1 MNDFLTKDKRHLR
14 LFQDNIVIDKR
25 LLKWR
30 RAEQGVEK
38 TKAPNGST
46 VSIIRLN
53 GNDSTT
59 SNNLNSYLINTTPDM
74 TNMDPSVSTPSDNFD
89 TDGDLDEFKSVERDF
104 DPDGDLNAA
113 TSWLPLYETPEGV
126 KFDEL
131 ATAGIRDLTR
141 LIVEKKIKYVMAG
154 YGSFGNTVGSLVYG
168 GTTEDSDSAR
178 LRLTLEEINKKMNE
192 GPWHKRLWNAL
203 TEKKKVAV
211 DEVEEQPMDALKF
224 FTLVKASSKES
235 VAVYKDRVSKYLTA
249 LHNATNIG
257 QTALQEELIRGLIT
271 NRYES
276 VLYAEGCYYA
286 VTEEQVAK
294 FASQC
299 EKGLKLSYLKNFS
312 RPIPQEVIDKVAK
325 MNELEV
331 FDNYVVLYYDPEGTV
346 YKETAYEEAKRR
358 DPIIFGVIAGSKKLY
373 YVADWIDEYCD
384 LTLDAFVD
392 ALGIEKDDL
401 HFDAE
406 EIKKAKEQE
415 KQESKTKKNPKKRHY
430 NRKKKNNKN

>member
-1 MNDFLTKDKRHLR
+1 MNDFLTKDKSHLR

-25 LLKWR
+25 LPKWR
-30 RAEQGVEK
+30 RAEAGIKK
-38 TKAPNGST
+38 TESPNFNSAYEGNNENPTPIFLINTASSVNVGTPDST
-46 VSIIRLN
+46 VSN
-53 GNDSTT
+53 G
-59 SNNLNSYLINTTPDM
+59 
-74 TNMDPSVSTPSDNFD
+74 DNFD
-89 TDGDLDEFKSVERDF
+89 
-104 DPDGDLNAA
+104 PDADINAGMR
-113 TSWLPLYETPEGV
+113 WLPLYETPEGV
-126 KFDEL
+126 SFDEL
-131 ATAGIRDLTR
+131 ATAGIQDLTR

-154 YGSFGNTVGSLVYG
+154 YGSFGNTVGSLTYV
-168 GTTEDSDSAR
+168 TADSDSAQIK
-178 LRLTLEEINKKMNE
+178 LALEEIKDKMNQE
-192 GPWHKRLWNAL
+192 AWYKRLWN
-203 TEKKKVAV
+203 TITKKNKIEEV
-211 DEVEEQPMDALKF
+211 DENEQPMDALKF
-224 FTLVKASSKES
+224 FTMVKTSSKES
-235 VAVYKDRVSKYLTA
+235 AAVYKDRVSKYLTA

-257 QTALQEELIRGLIT
+257 QTALQEELVRGLIT

-286 VTEEQVAK
+286 VTEDLVAK

-299 EKGLKLSYLKNFS
+299 ENGLKLSYLKNFA
-312 RPIPQEVIDKVAK
+312 RPIPQEVIDKIAK

-331 FDNYVVLYYDPEGTV
+331 FDNYVVLYYDPDGKV

-406 EIKKAKEQE
+406 EIKKAKLE
-415 KQESKTKKNPKKRHY
+415 KEEKPKNKKRK
-430 NRKKKNNKN
+430 RK

>member
-1 MNDFLTKDKRHLR
+1 MNDFLTKDKSHLR

-30 RAEQGVEK
+30 RAEAGIKK
-38 TKAPNGST
+38 TESPGQY
-46 VSIIRLN
+46 VYEV
-53 GNDSTT
+53 
-59 SNNLNSYLINTTPDM
+59 NNENPTPTFLINTTPV
-74 TNMDPSVSTPSDNFD
+74 MDNRVSTPDSMVGSGDNFD
-89 TDGDLDEFKSVERDF
+89 
-104 DPDGDLNAA
+104 PDADINAQ
-113 TSWLPLYETPEGV
+113 TRWLPLYETPEGV
-126 KFDEL
+126 SFDEL
-131 ATAGIRDLTR
+131 ATAGIQDLTR

-154 YGSFGNTVGSLVYG
+154 YGSFGNTIGSLNYV
-168 GTTEDSDSAR
+168 TDDSDSAQIK
-178 LRLTLEEINKKMNE
+178 LTLKEIKDKMNQD
-192 GPWHKRLWNAL
+192 PWYKRLWNTIA
-203 TEKKKVAV
+203 KKNKNEDV
-211 DEVEEQPMDALKF
+211 DENEQPMDALKF
-224 FTLVKASSKES
+224 FTMVKASSKES
-235 VAVYKDRVSKYLTA
+235 AAVYKDRVSKYLTA

-257 QTALQEELIRGLIT
+257 QTALQEELVRGLIT

-286 VTEEQVAK
+286 VTEDLVAK

-299 EKGLKLSYLKNFS
+299 EKGLKLSYLKNFA

-331 FDNYVVLYYDPEGTV
+331 FDNYVVLYYDPEGKV

-406 EIKKAKEQE
+406 EIKKAKLE
-415 KQESKTKKNPKKRHY
+415 KEEKPKNKKRK
-430 NRKKKNNKN
+430 RK

>member
-25 LLKWR
+25 LPKWR
-30 RAEQGVEK
+30 RAEAGIKKTGSSEFNSVYVENP
-38 TKAPNGST
+38 TPT
-46 VSIIRLN
+46 F
-53 GNDSTT
+53 
-59 SNNLNSYLINTTPDM
+59 LINTTPG
-74 TNMDPSVSTPSDNFD
+74 MDHTVNTPDSMVGNGDNFD
-89 TDGDLDEFKSVERDF
+89 
-104 DPDGDLNAA
+104 PDADINAQ
-113 TSWLPLYETPEGV
+113 TRWLPLYETPEGV
-126 KFDEL
+126 SFDEL
-131 ATAGIRDLTR
+131 ATAGIQDLTR

-154 YGSFGNTVGSLVYG
+154 YGAFGSTIGSLTYVTG
-168 GTTEDSDSAR
+168 DSDSAQIK
-178 LRLTLEEINKKMNE
+178 LTLDEIKNKMNQE
-192 GPWHKRLWNAL
+192 PWYKKIWN
-203 TEKKKVAV
+203 TITKKNTV
-211 DEVEEQPMDALKF
+211 DEVDEGVQPMDALKF
-224 FTLVKASSKES
+224 FTMVKASSKES
-235 VAVYKDRVSKYLTA
+235 AAVYKDRVSKYLTA

-286 VTEEQVAK
+286 VTEDLVAK

-312 RPIPQEVIDKVAK
+312 RPIPQDVIDKVAK

-406 EIKKAKEQE
+406 EIKKAKLE
-415 KQESKTKKNPKKRHY
+415 KEEKSKNKKRK
-430 NRKKKNNKN
+430 RKRK

>member
-1 MNDFLTKDKRHLR
+1 MNNFLTKDKRHLT

-30 RAEQGVEK
+30 RAEQDVEV
-38 TKAPNGST
+38 TKAPDGKGVSV
-46 VSIIRLN
+46 VSINNNTNNNSIRP
-53 GNDSTT
+53 
-59 SNNLNSYLINTTPDM
+59 YLINTTPDAEEY
-74 TNMDPSVSTPSDNFD
+74 STPMGTEPPEPTDNFD
-89 TDGDLDEFKSVERDF
+89 
-104 DPDGDLNAA
+104 PDRNLNVLP
-113 TSWLPLYETPEGV
+113 SWLPLYETPEGV

-131 ATAGIRDLTR
+131 ATAGIRDLTK

-154 YGSFGNTVGSLVYG
+154 YGSFGSTVGSLIYEEPN
-168 GTTEDSDSAR
+168 EDSNSSR
-178 LRLTLEEINKKMNE
+178 IRLTLEEINKKMNE
-192 GPWHKRLWNAL
+192 GPWYKRLWNAL
-203 TEKKKVAV
+203 TGKKEVVV

-224 FTLVKASSKES
+224 FSLVKASSKES
-235 VAVYKDRVSKYLTA
+235 AAVYKDRVSKYLTA

-286 VTEEQVAK
+286 VTEQQVAR
-294 FASQC
+294 FASEC

-312 RPIPQEVIDKVAK
+312 RPIPQEVIDKIAK

-331 FDNYVVLYYDPEGTV
+331 FDNYVILYYDPEGTV

-392 ALGIEKDDL
+392 SLGIEKEDL
-401 HFDAE
+401 RLDAE

-415 KQESKTKKNPKKRHY
+415 KQENKTKEKS
-430 NRKKKNNKN
+430 KKNNKN

>member
-1 MNDFLTKDKRHLR
+1 
-14 LFQDNIVIDKR
+14 
-25 LLKWR
+25 
-30 RAEQGVEK
+30 
-38 TKAPNGST
+38 
-46 VSIIRLN
+46 
-53 GNDSTT
+53 
-59 SNNLNSYLINTTPDM
+59 
-74 TNMDPSVSTPSDNFD
+74 
-89 TDGDLDEFKSVERDF
+89 
-104 DPDGDLNAA
+104 
-113 TSWLPLYETPEGV
+113 
-126 KFDEL
+126 
-131 ATAGIRDLTR
+131 
-141 LIVEKKIKYVMAG
+141 
-154 YGSFGNTVGSLVYG
+154 
-168 GTTEDSDSAR
+168 
-178 LRLTLEEINKKMNE
+178 MNE
-192 GPWHKRLWNAL
+192 GPWYKRLWNSL
-203 TEKKKVAV
+203 IKKKEVAV

-224 FTLVKASSKES
+224 FSLVKASSKES

-312 RPIPQEVIDKVAK
+312 RPIPQEVIDKIAR

-331 FDNYVVLYYDPEGTV
+331 FDNYVILYYDPEGKI
-346 YKETAYEEAKRR
+346 YKETAREEAKRR

-392 ALGIEKDDL
+392 SLGIKKEDL

-406 EIKKAKEQE
+406 ETKKEKGQE
-415 KQESKTKKNPKKRHY
+415 RNYKKKKKTTKTK
-430 NRKKKNNKN
+430 

>member
-1 MNDFLTKDKRHLR
+1 MNNFLTKDKRHLT

-25 LLKWR
+25 LPKWR
-30 RAEQGVEK
+30 RAEQDVEV
-38 TKAPNGST
+38 TKAPDGKGVSV
-46 VSIIRLN
+46 VSINNNTNNNSIRP
-53 GNDSTT
+53 
-59 SNNLNSYLINTTPDM
+59 YLINTTPDAEEY
-74 TNMDPSVSTPSDNFD
+74 STPMGTEPPEPTDNFD
-89 TDGDLDEFKSVERDF
+89 
-104 DPDGDLNAA
+104 PDRHLNSLP
-113 TSWLPLYETPEGV
+113 SWLPLYETPEGV

-131 ATAGIRDLTR
+131 ATAGIRDLTK

-154 YGSFGNTVGSLVYG
+154 YGSFGSTVGSIIYEEPN
-168 GTTEDSDSAR
+168 EDSNSSR
-178 LRLTLEEINKKMNE
+178 IRLTLEEINKKMNE
-192 GPWHKRLWNAL
+192 GPWYKRLWNAL
-203 TEKKKVAV
+203 TGKKEVVV

-224 FTLVKASSKES
+224 FSLVKASSKES
-235 VAVYKDRVSKYLTA
+235 AAVYKDRVSKYLTA

-286 VTEEQVAK
+286 VTEQQVAR
-294 FASQC
+294 FASEC

-312 RPIPQEVIDKVAK
+312 RPIPQEVIDKIAK

-331 FDNYVVLYYDPEGTV
+331 FDNYVILYYDPEGTV

-392 ALGIEKDDL
+392 SLGIEKEDL
-401 HFDAE
+401 RLDAE

-415 KQESKTKKNPKKRHY
+415 KQENKTNEKSKK
-430 NRKKKNNKN
+430 KKKNNKN

>member
-1 MNDFLTKDKRHLR
+1 MSNFLTKDKRHLT

-30 RAEQGVEK
+30 RAEQDVEV
-38 TKAPNGST
+38 TKAPDGKGVSV
-46 VSIIRLN
+46 VSINNNTNNNSIRP
-53 GNDSTT
+53 
-59 SNNLNSYLINTTPDM
+59 YLINTTPDAEEY
-74 TNMDPSVSTPSDNFD
+74 STPMGTEPPEPTDNFD
-89 TDGDLDEFKSVERDF
+89 
-104 DPDGDLNAA
+104 PDRHLNSLP
-113 TSWLPLYETPEGV
+113 SWLPLYETPEGV

-131 ATAGIRDLTR
+131 ATAGIRDLTK

-154 YGSFGNTVGSLVYG
+154 YGSFGSTVGSLIYEEPN
-168 GTTEDSDSAR
+168 EDSNSSR
-178 LRLTLEEINKKMNE
+178 IRLTLEEINKKMNE
-192 GPWHKRLWNAL
+192 GPWYKRLWNAL
-203 TEKKKVAV
+203 TGKKEVVV

-224 FTLVKASSKES
+224 FSLVKASSKES
-235 VAVYKDRVSKYLTA
+235 AAVYKDRVSKYLTA

-286 VTEEQVAK
+286 VTEQQVAR
-294 FASQC
+294 FASEC

-312 RPIPQEVIDKVAK
+312 RPIPQEVIDKIAK

-331 FDNYVVLYYDPEGTV
+331 FDNYVILYYDPEGTV

-392 ALGIEKDDL
+392 SLGIEKEDL
-401 HFDAE
+401 RLDAE

-415 KQESKTKKNPKKRHY
+415 KQENKTKEKS
-430 NRKKKNNKN
+430 KKNNKN

>member
-1 MNDFLTKDKRHLR
+1 MNDFLTKDRKHLR

-30 RAEQGVEK
+30 RAEDGIEK
-38 TKAPNGST
+38 TNVTGYNENST
-46 VSIIRLN
+46 NII
-53 GNDSTT
+53 
-59 SNNLNSYLINTTPDM
+59 SNNTNTFLISNAVNTTPDFI
-74 TNMDPSVSTPSDNFD
+74 SDFRRS
-89 TDGDLDEFKSVERDF
+89 ESF
-104 DPDGDLNAA
+104 DPDSNLDV
-113 TSWLPLYETPEGV
+113 TTKWLPLYETPEGV
-126 KFDEL
+126 SFDEL

-154 YGSFGNTVGSLVYG
+154 YGSFGNTIGQLSYINSD
-168 GTTEDSDSAR
+168 DSESAYIR
-178 LRLTLEEINKKMNE
+178 HTLKEMSEKLNQQ
-192 GPWHKRLWNAL
+192 PWYKRIWNNIS
-203 TEKKKVAV
+203 KKKVKDV
-211 DEVEEQPMDALKF
+211 NENEQPMDALKF
-224 FTLVKASSKES
+224 FSLIKASSKES
-235 VAVYKDRVSKYLTA
+235 VAIYKDRVSKYLTA

-286 VTEEQVAK
+286 VTEEMVAK

-299 EKGLKLSYLKNFS
+299 EKGLKLTYLKNFA
-312 RPIPQEVIDKVAK
+312 RPIPNDVIAKIAK

-331 FDNYVVLYYDPEGTV
+331 FDNYVVLYYDPDGKV

-406 EIKKAKEQE
+406 EIKK
-415 KQESKTKKNPKKRHY
+415 
-430 NRKKKNNKN
+430 NKMK

>member
-1 MNDFLTKDKRHLR
+1 MNDFLTKDKSHLR

-30 RAEQGVEK
+30 KAEAGIKKTGSPTVNSAYVTNNVEHP
-38 TKAPNGST
+38 TPT
-46 VSIIRLN
+46 FV
-53 GNDSTT
+53 
-59 SNNLNSYLINTTPDM
+59 INTTPG
-74 TNMDPSVSTPSDNFD
+74 MDHTVGTP
-89 TDGDLDEFKSVERDF
+89 DGDIMIGNGDAF
-104 DPDGDLNAA
+104 DPDADINAQMR
-113 TSWLPLYETPEGV
+113 WLPLYETPEGV
-126 KFDEL
+126 SFDEL
-131 ATAGIRDLTR
+131 ATAGIQDLTR

-154 YGSFGNTVGSLVYG
+154 YGAFGSTVGTLTYASG
-168 GTTEDSDSAR
+168 DSESAQIK
-178 LRLTLEEINKKMNE
+178 LTLEEIKNKMNQE
-192 GPWHKRLWNAL
+192 PWYKRLWNAI
-203 TEKKKVAV
+203 TKKNKV
-211 DEVEEQPMDALKF
+211 DEVDENVQPMDALKF
-224 FTLVKASSKES
+224 FTMVKASSKES
-235 VAVYKDRVSKYLTA
+235 AAVYKDRVSKYLAA

-257 QTALQEELIRGLIT
+257 QTALQEELVRGLIT

-286 VTEEQVAK
+286 VTEELVAK

-299 EKGLKLSYLKNFS
+299 EKGLKLSYLKNFA

-331 FDNYVVLYYDPEGTV
+331 FDNYVVLYYDPEGKI

-406 EIKKAKEQE
+406 EIRKAKLE
-415 KQESKTKKNPKKRHY
+415 KEEKPKNKK
-430 NRKKKNNKN
+430 RKKK

>member
-1 MNDFLTKDKRHLR
+1 MNDFLTKDRKHLR

-30 RAEQGVEK
+30 RAEDGIEK
-38 TKAPNGST
+38 TNVTGYNENST
-46 VSIIRLN
+46 NII
-53 GNDSTT
+53 
-59 SNNLNSYLINTTPDM
+59 SNNTNTYLISNAINTTPDFI
-74 TNMDPSVSTPSDNFD
+74 SDFRRS
-89 TDGDLDEFKSVERDF
+89 ESF
-104 DPDGDLNAA
+104 DPDSNLDA
-113 TSWLPLYETPEGV
+113 TTKWLPLYETPEGV
-126 KFDEL
+126 SFDEL

-154 YGSFGNTVGSLVYG
+154 YGSFGNTIGQLSYV
-168 GTTEDSDSAR
+168 DSDDSESANI
-178 LRLTLEEINKKMNE
+178 RLTLKEMSEKLNQH
-192 GPWHKRLWNAL
+192 PWYKRIWNNIS
-203 TEKKKVAV
+203 KKKVKDV
-211 DEVEEQPMDALKF
+211 NENEQTMDALKF
-224 FTLVKASSKES
+224 FSLIKASSKES

-249 LHNATNIG
+249 IHNATNIG

-286 VTEEQVAK
+286 VTEELVAK

-299 EKGLKLSYLKNFS
+299 EKGLKLSYIKNFS
-312 RPIPQEVIDKVAK
+312 RPIPQDVIDKITK

-331 FDNYVVLYYDPEGTV
+331 FDNYVVLYYDPDGKV

-406 EIKKAKEQE
+406 EIKKNKLINE
-415 KQESKTKKNPKKRHY
+415 KK
-430 NRKKKNNKN
+430 

>member
-1 MNDFLTKDKRHLR
+1 MNDFLTKDKSHLR

-25 LLKWR
+25 LPKWR
-30 RAEQGVEK
+30 RAEAGMKK
-38 TKAPNGST
+38 TGS
-46 VSIIRLN
+46 
-53 GNDSTT
+53 ST
-59 SNNLNSYLINTTPDM
+59 LNSAYVTNVELPTTTFLINTTPG
-74 TNMDPSVSTPSDNFD
+74 MDHTVGTPDSMI
-89 TDGDLDEFKSVERDF
+89 DF
-104 DPDGDLNAA
+104 DPDADINAQ
-113 TSWLPLYETPEGV
+113 TRWLPLYETPEGV
-126 KFDEL
+126 SFDEL
-131 ATAGIRDLTR
+131 ATAGIQDLTR

-154 YGSFGNTVGSLVYG
+154 YGSFGNTVGTLTYVTG
-168 GTTEDSDSAR
+168 DSESAQIK
-178 LRLTLEEINKKMNE
+178 LTLEEIKNKMNQD
-192 GPWHKRLWNAL
+192 PWYKRLWN
-203 TEKKKVAV
+203 TITKKNKIEKV
-211 DEVEEQPMDALKF
+211 DENEQPMDALKF
-224 FTLVKASSKES
+224 FTMVKASSKES
-235 VAVYKDRVSKYLTA
+235 AAVYKDRVSKYLTA

-286 VTEEQVAK
+286 VTEDLVAK

-299 EKGLKLSYLKNFS
+299 EKGLKLSYLKNFA

-331 FDNYVVLYYDPEGTV
+331 FDNYVVLYYDPEGKV

-406 EIKKAKEQE
+406 EIMKAKLE
-415 KQESKTKKNPKKRHY
+415 KEEKPKNKKRKR
-430 NRKKKNNKN
+430 NRK

>member
-1 MNDFLTKDKRHLR
+1 MNDFLTKDNRHLK

-25 LLKWR
+25 LPKWR
-30 RAEQGVEK
+30 RAEAGVKK
-38 TKAPNGST
+38 TNVSGYNENST
-46 VSIIRLN
+46 NIITNNVDTFLI
-53 GNDSTT
+53 
-59 SNNLNSYLINTTPDM
+59 SNAINTTPDYI
-74 TNMDPSVSTPSDNFD
+74 SDYKRSD
-89 TDGDLDEFKSVERDF
+89 SF
-104 DPDGDLNAA
+104 DPDSNLDA
-113 TSWLPLYETPEGV
+113 TTKWLPLYETPEGV
-126 KFDEL
+126 SFDEL
-131 ATAGIRDLTR
+131 ATAGISDLTR

-154 YGSFGNTVGSLVYG
+154 YGSFGNTIGSLTYTSNVEE
-168 GTTEDSDSAR
+168 TETYSVRLIKELSDK
-178 LRLTLEEINKKMNE
+178 INQEPWYKK
-192 GPWHKRLWNAL
+192 LWNRI
-203 TEKKKVAV
+203 TKGNKSDKSNKNE
-211 DEVEEQPMDALKF
+211 ENEQPMDALKF
-224 FTLVKASSKES
+224 FSLVKSSSKES
-235 VAVYKDRVSKYLTA
+235 VAIYKDRVSKYLTA

-286 VTEEQVAK
+286 VTEELVAK

-312 RPIPQEVIDKVAK
+312 RPIPQDVIDKIAK

-331 FDNYVVLYYDPEGTV
+331 FDNYVILYYDPDGKI

-373 YVADWIDEYCD
+373 YIADWIDEYCD

-406 EIKKAKEQE
+406 EIKKNKLINE
-415 KQESKTKKNPKKRHY
+415 KK
-430 NRKKKNNKN
+430 

>member
-1 MNDFLTKDKRHLR
+1 MNNFLTKDKRHLT

-30 RAEQGVEK
+30 RAEQDVEV
-38 TKAPNGST
+38 TKAPDGKGVSV
-46 VSIIRLN
+46 VSINNNTNNNSIRP
-53 GNDSTT
+53 
-59 SNNLNSYLINTTPDM
+59 YLINTTPDAEEY
-74 TNMDPSVSTPSDNFD
+74 STPMGTEPPEPTDNFD
-89 TDGDLDEFKSVERDF
+89 
-104 DPDGDLNAA
+104 PDRHLNSLP
-113 TSWLPLYETPEGV
+113 SWLPLYETPEGV

-131 ATAGIRDLTR
+131 ATAGIRDLTK

-154 YGSFGNTVGSLVYG
+154 YGSFGSTVGSLIYEEPN
-168 GTTEDSDSAR
+168 EDSNSSR
-178 LRLTLEEINKKMNE
+178 IRLTLEEINKKMNE
-192 GPWHKRLWNAL
+192 GPWYKRLWNAL
-203 TEKKKVAV
+203 TGKKEVVV

-224 FTLVKASSKES
+224 FSLVKASSKES
-235 VAVYKDRVSKYLTA
+235 AAVYKDRVSKYLTA

-312 RPIPQEVIDKVAK
+312 RPIPQEVIDKIAR

-331 FDNYVVLYYDPEGTV
+331 FDNYVILYYDPEGKI
-346 YKETAYEEAKRR
+346 YKETAREEAKRR

-392 ALGIEKDDL
+392 SLGIKKEDL

-406 EIKKAKEQE
+406 ETKKEKGQE
-415 KQESKTKKNPKKRHY
+415 RNYKKKKKTTKTK
-430 NRKKKNNKN
+430 

>member
-1 MNDFLTKDKRHLR
+1 MNDFLTKDKRHLKI
-14 LFQDNIVIDKR
+14 FQDNIVIDKR

-38 TKAPNGST
+38 TKAPDGGT
-46 VSIIRLN
+46 VSVININ
-53 GNDSTT
+53 NNTNDSYST
-59 SNNLNSYLINTTPDM
+59 NPYLITTTPDRLNASM
-74 TNMDPSVSTPSDNFD
+74 RMESPESIDNFD
-89 TDGDLDEFKSVERDF
+89 
-104 DPDGDLNAA
+104 PDRDLNAS

-131 ATAGIRDLTR
+131 ATAGIKDLTR

-154 YGSFGNTVGSLVYG
+154 YGSFGNTIGSLIYG
-168 GTTEDSDSAR
+168 GTNEDRDSASIR
-178 LRLTLEEINKKMNE
+178 FTLEEINKKMNE
-192 GPWHKRLWNAL
+192 GPWYKRLWNAL
-203 TEKKKVAV
+203 TGKKEVVV

-224 FTLVKASSKES
+224 FSLVKASSKES

-312 RPIPQEVIDKVAK
+312 RPIPQEVIDKIAK

-331 FDNYVVLYYDPEGTV
+331 FDNYVILYYDPEGKI
-346 YKETAYEEAKRR
+346 YKETAHEEAKRR

-392 ALGIEKDDL
+392 SLGIEKEDL

-406 EIKKAKEQE
+406 EIKKAKEQKKEENKTEE
-415 KQESKTKKNPKKRHY
+415 KS
-430 NRKKKNNKN
+430 KKKNYKRKTTKTK

>member
-1 MNDFLTKDKRHLR
+1 MSNFLTKDKRHLT

-30 RAEQGVEK
+30 RAEQDVEV
-38 TKAPNGST
+38 TKAPDGKGVSV
-46 VSIIRLN
+46 VSINNNTNNNSIRP
-53 GNDSTT
+53 
-59 SNNLNSYLINTTPDM
+59 YLINTTPDAEEY
-74 TNMDPSVSTPSDNFD
+74 STPMGTEPPEPTDNFD
-89 TDGDLDEFKSVERDF
+89 
-104 DPDGDLNAA
+104 PDRNLNSLP
-113 TSWLPLYETPEGV
+113 SWLPLYETPEGV

-131 ATAGIRDLTR
+131 ATAGIRDLTK

-154 YGSFGNTVGSLVYG
+154 YGSFGNTVGSLIYEG
-168 GTTEDSDSAR
+168 PNEDSNSSR
-178 LRLTLEEINKKMNE
+178 IRLTLEEINKKMNE
-192 GPWHKRLWNAL
+192 GPWYKRLWNAL
-203 TEKKKVAV
+203 TGKKEVV
-211 DEVEEQPMDALKF
+211 VSEVEEQPMDALKF
-224 FTLVKASSKES
+224 FSLVKASSKES
-235 VAVYKDRVSKYLTA
+235 AAVYKDRVSKYLTA

-286 VTEEQVAK
+286 VTEQQVAR
-294 FASQC
+294 FASEC

-312 RPIPQEVIDKVAK
+312 RPIPQEVIDKIAK

-331 FDNYVVLYYDPEGTV
+331 FDNYVILYYDPEGTV

-384 LTLDAFVD
+384 LTLDTFVD
-392 ALGIEKDDL
+392 SLGIEKEDL
-401 HFDAE
+401 RLDAE

-415 KQESKTKKNPKKRHY
+415 KQENRTNEKSKK
-430 NRKKKNNKN
+430 KKKNNKN

>member
-1 MNDFLTKDKRHLR
+1 MTNFDFLTKDKRHLR

-25 LLKWR
+25 LPKWR
-30 RAEQGVEK
+30 RAEAGIKKTGSSEFNSVYVENP
-38 TKAPNGST
+38 TPT
-46 VSIIRLN
+46 F
-53 GNDSTT
+53 
-59 SNNLNSYLINTTPDM
+59 LINTTPG
-74 TNMDPSVSTPSDNFD
+74 MDHTVNTPDSMVGNGDNFD
-89 TDGDLDEFKSVERDF
+89 
-104 DPDGDLNAA
+104 PDADINAQ
-113 TSWLPLYETPEGV
+113 TRWLPLYETPEGV
-126 KFDEL
+126 SFDEL
-131 ATAGIRDLTR
+131 ATAGIQDLTR

-154 YGSFGNTVGSLVYG
+154 YGAFGSTIGSLTYVTG
-168 GTTEDSDSAR
+168 DSDSAQIK
-178 LRLTLEEINKKMNE
+178 LTLDEIKNKMNQE
-192 GPWHKRLWNAL
+192 PWYKKIWN
-203 TEKKKVAV
+203 TITKKNTV
-211 DEVEEQPMDALKF
+211 DEVDEGVQPMDALKF
-224 FTLVKASSKES
+224 FTMVKASSKES
-235 VAVYKDRVSKYLTA
+235 AAVYKDRVSKYLTA

-286 VTEEQVAK
+286 VTEDLVAK

-312 RPIPQEVIDKVAK
+312 RPIPQDVIDKVAK

-406 EIKKAKEQE
+406 EIKKAKLE
-415 KQESKTKKNPKKRHY
+415 KEEKSKNKKRK
-430 NRKKKNNKN
+430 RKRK

>member
-38 TKAPNGST
+38 TKAPNGNT
-46 VSIIRLN
+46 VSIVRLES
-53 GNDSTT
+53 NDSTT
-59 SNNLNSYLINTTPDM
+59 SSNLNSFLINTTPDISTM
-74 TNMDPSVSTPSDNFD
+74 ADNDAVLLSMDHPAPNPM
-89 TDGDLDEFKSVERDF
+89 GDSEF
-104 DPDGDLNAA
+104 DPDRDLDAL
-113 TSWLPLYETPEGV
+113 TRWLPLYETPEGV

-154 YGSFGNTVGSLVYG
+154 YGSFGNTIGSLTYG
-168 GTTEDSDSAR
+168 GTNEDSDSAR

-192 GPWHKRLWNAL
+192 GPWYKKLWNAL
-203 TEKKKVAV
+203 TEKKEVAV
-211 DEVEEQPMDALKF
+211 DEVEERPMDALKF

-235 VAVYKDRVSKYLTA
+235 AAVYKDRVSKYLTA

-331 FDNYVVLYYDPEGTV
+331 FDNYVILYYDPEGTV

-415 KQESKTKKNPKKRHY
+415 KQENKTEEKSKKRNY
-430 NRKKKNNKN
+430 KRKKKNNKN

>member
-1 MNDFLTKDKRHLR
+1 MDH
-14 LFQDNIVIDKR
+14 
-25 LLKWR
+25 
-30 RAEQGVEK
+30 
-38 TKAPNGST
+38 T
-46 VSIIRLN
+46 V
-53 GNDSTT
+53 G
-59 SNNLNSYLINTTPDM
+59 TPDIM
-74 TNMDPSVSTPSDNFD
+74 VGNGDNFD
-89 TDGDLDEFKSVERDF
+89 
-104 DPDGDLNAA
+104 PDADINAQ
-113 TSWLPLYETPEGV
+113 TRWLPLYETPEGV
-126 KFDEL
+126 SFDEL
-131 ATAGIRDLTR
+131 ATAGIQDLTR

-154 YGSFGNTVGSLVYG
+154 YGSFGNTIGSLSYG
-168 GTTEDSDSAR
+168 GTSEDSDSAK
-178 LRLTLEEINKKMNE
+178 LRLTLEEIKSKMNE
-192 GPWHKRLWNAL
+192 EPWYKRLWNYF
-203 TEKKKVAV
+203 TKKEEAV
-211 DEVEEQPMDALKF
+211 DVEEQPMDALKF

-235 VAVYKDRVSKYLTA
+235 AAVYKDRVSKYLTA

-331 FDNYVVLYYDPEGTV
+331 FDNYVILYYDPEGTV

-401 HFDAE
+401 YFDAE
-406 EIKKAKEQE
+406 EIKKAKEE
-415 KQESKTKKNPKKRHY
+415 KLKEKKEEEPKKRNY
-430 NRKKKNNKN
+430 KRKKKNNKN

>member
-30 RAEQGVEK
+30 RAEEGVEK
-38 TKAPNGST
+38 TKAPDGSNT
-46 VSIIRLN
+46 VSIVN
-53 GNDSTT
+53 VHNPSDSHTFA
-59 SNNLNSYLINTTPDM
+59 INTTPDIS
-74 TNMDPSVSTPSDNFD
+74 NMVAMDN
-89 TDGDLDEFKSVERDF
+89 DLMRMDRGSQYF
-104 DPDGDLNAA
+104 DPDADLNAM
-113 TSWLPLYETPEGV
+113 TRWLPLYETPEGV
-126 KFDEL
+126 SFDEL
-131 ATAGIRDLTR
+131 ATAGIKDLTR

-154 YGSFGNTVGSLVYG
+154 YGSLGNTI
-168 GTTEDSDSAR
+168 GTLTYSDSDSESAQI
-178 LRLTLEEINKKMNE
+178 RLTLKEIKDKMNQE
-192 GPWHKRLWNAL
+192 PWYKRLWN
-203 TEKKKVAV
+203 TITKKNDEVV
-211 DEVEEQPMDALKF
+211 DENEQTMDALKF
-224 FTLVKASSKES
+224 FTLIKASSKES
-235 VAVYKDRVSKYLTA
+235 AAVYRDRVSKYLTA

-286 VTEEQVAK
+286 VTEDMVAK

-312 RPIPQEVIDKVAK
+312 RPIPQDVIDKVAK

-331 FDNYVVLYYDPEGTV
+331 FDNYVVLYYDPDGTV

-406 EIKKAKEQE
+406 EIKMAKLE
-415 KQESKTKKNPKKRHY
+415 KEEKPKNKKRK
-430 NRKKKNNKN
+430 RK

>member
-1 MNDFLTKDKRHLR
+1 MNDFLTNDRKHLR

-30 RAEQGVEK
+30 RAEDGIEK
-38 TKAPNGST
+38 TNVTGYNENST
-46 VSIIRLN
+46 NII
-53 GNDSTT
+53 
-59 SNNLNSYLINTTPDM
+59 SNNTNTFLISNAVNTTPDFI
-74 TNMDPSVSTPSDNFD
+74 SDFRRS
-89 TDGDLDEFKSVERDF
+89 ESF
-104 DPDGDLNAA
+104 DPDSNLDA
-113 TSWLPLYETPEGV
+113 TTKWLPLYETPEGV
-126 KFDEL
+126 SFDEL

-154 YGSFGNTVGSLVYG
+154 YGSFGNTIGQLSYINSD
-168 GTTEDSDSAR
+168 DSESAYIR
-178 LRLTLEEINKKMNE
+178 HTLKDMSEKLNRQ
-192 GPWHKRLWNAL
+192 PWYKRIWNNIS
-203 TEKKKVAV
+203 KKKVKDV
-211 DEVEEQPMDALKF
+211 NENEQPMDALKF
-224 FTLVKASSKES
+224 FSLVKSSSKES
-235 VAVYKDRVSKYLTA
+235 VAIYKDRVSKYLTA

-271 NRYES
+271 NKYES

-286 VTEEQVAK
+286 VTEELVAK

-299 EKGLKLSYLKNFS
+299 EKGLKLNYIKNFS
-312 RPIPQEVIDKVAK
+312 RPIPQDVIDKITK

-331 FDNYVVLYYDPEGTV
+331 FDNYVVLYYDPDGKV

-406 EIKKAKEQE
+406 EIKKNKLINE
-415 KQESKTKKNPKKRHY
+415 KK
-430 NRKKKNNKN
+430 

>member
-1 MNDFLTKDKRHLR
+1 MNNFLTKDKRHLT

-30 RAEQGVEK
+30 RAEQDVEV
-38 TKAPNGST
+38 TKAPDGKGVSV
-46 VSIIRLN
+46 VSINNNTNNNSIRP
-53 GNDSTT
+53 
-59 SNNLNSYLINTTPDM
+59 YLINTTPDAEEY
-74 TNMDPSVSTPSDNFD
+74 STPMGTEPPEPTDNFD
-89 TDGDLDEFKSVERDF
+89 
-104 DPDGDLNAA
+104 PDRNLNALP
-113 TSWLPLYETPEGV
+113 SWLPLYETPEGV

-131 ATAGIRDLTR
+131 ATAGIRDLTK

-154 YGSFGNTVGSLVYG
+154 YGSFGSTVGSLIYEEPN
-168 GTTEDSDSAR
+168 EDSNSSR
-178 LRLTLEEINKKMNE
+178 IRLTLEEINKKMNE
-192 GPWHKRLWNAL
+192 GPWYKRLWNAL
-203 TEKKKVAV
+203 TGKKEVVV

-224 FTLVKASSKES
+224 FSLVKASSKES
-235 VAVYKDRVSKYLTA
+235 AAVYKDRVSKYLTA

-286 VTEEQVAK
+286 VTEQQVAR
-294 FASQC
+294 FASEC

-312 RPIPQEVIDKVAK
+312 RPIPQEVIDKIAK

-331 FDNYVVLYYDPEGTV
+331 FDNYVILYYDPEGAV

-392 ALGIEKDDL
+392 SLGIEKEDL
-401 HFDAE
+401 RLDAE

-415 KQESKTKKNPKKRHY
+415 NQENKTNEKSKK
-430 NRKKKNNKN
+430 KKKNNKN

>member
-38 TKAPNGST
+38 TKAPNGSS
-46 VSIIRLN
+46 VSVIRLQN
-53 GNDSTT
+53 NDSTT
-59 SNNLNSYLINTTPDM
+59 SNNFNSYLINTTPDVATM
-74 TNMDPSVSTPSDNFD
+74 ADDDNALVEMDPSVSTSRDDN
-89 TDGDLDEFKSVERDF
+89 F
-104 DPDGDLNAA
+104 DPDGDLNAM

-141 LIVEKKIKYVMAG
+141 LIVEKKVKYVMAG
-154 YGSFGNTVGSLVYG
+154 YGSFGNTIGSLVYG
-168 GTTEDSDSAR
+168 GTNEDSDSAK
-178 LRLTLEEINKKMNE
+178 LRLTLEAINKKMNE
-192 GPWHKRLWNAL
+192 GPWYKRLWNAL
-203 TEKKKVAV
+203 TEKKEVAV

-235 VAVYKDRVSKYLTA
+235 AAVYKDRVSKYLTA

-331 FDNYVVLYYDPEGTV
+331 FDNYVILYYDPEGTV

-373 YVADWIDEYCD
+373 YVADWVDEYCD

-406 EIKKAKEQE
+406 EIKKAKENEEVKEE
-415 KQESKTKKNPKKRHY
+415 KPKKKRTY
-430 NRKKKNNKN
+430 KKKKKTNKN

>member
-1 MNDFLTKDKRHLR
+1 MNDFLTKDKSHLR

-25 LLKWR
+25 LPKWR
-30 RAEQGVEK
+30 RAEAGIKKTGSPTFNSAYVTNVEHP
-38 TKAPNGST
+38 TPT
-46 VSIIRLN
+46 F
-53 GNDSTT
+53 
-59 SNNLNSYLINTTPDM
+59 LINTTPG
-74 TNMDPSVSTPSDNFD
+74 MDHTVGTPDTMVGNGDNFD
-89 TDGDLDEFKSVERDF
+89 
-104 DPDGDLNAA
+104 PDADINAG
-113 TSWLPLYETPEGV
+113 TRWLPLYETPEGV
-126 KFDEL
+126 SFDEL
-131 ATAGIRDLTR
+131 ATAGIQDLTR

-154 YGSFGNTVGSLVYG
+154 YGSFGNTVGTLTYVTG
-168 GTTEDSDSAR
+168 DSESVQIK
-178 LRLTLEEINKKMNE
+178 LTLEEIKNKMNQE
-192 GPWHKRLWNAL
+192 PWYKRIWN
-203 TEKKKVAV
+203 TITKKNKV
-211 DEVEEQPMDALKF
+211 DEVDENVQPMDALKF
-224 FTLVKASSKES
+224 FTMVKASSKES
-235 VAVYKDRVSKYLTA
+235 AAVYKDRVSKYLTA

-257 QTALQEELIRGLIT
+257 QTALQEELVRGLIT

-286 VTEEQVAK
+286 VTEDLVAK

-299 EKGLKLSYLKNFS
+299 EKGLRLSYLKNFA

-331 FDNYVVLYYDPEGTV
+331 FDNYVVLYYDPEGKV

-406 EIKKAKEQE
+406 EIKKAKLE
-415 KQESKTKKNPKKRHY
+415 KEDNPKNKKRK
-430 NRKKKNNKN
+430 RKRK

>member
-1 MNDFLTKDKRHLR
+1 MNDFLTKDKRHLT

-38 TKAPNGST
+38 TKAPDGRGASVVTINNNST
-46 VSIIRLN
+46 DSSSIR
-53 GNDSTT
+53 
-59 SNNLNSYLINTTPDM
+59 SYLINTTTGTEEYDRPM
-74 TNMDPSVSTPSDNFD
+74 GVEPPTPTDNFD
-89 TDGDLDEFKSVERDF
+89 
-104 DPDGDLNAA
+104 PDRDLNALP
-113 TSWLPLYETPEGV
+113 SWLPLYETPEGV

-131 ATAGIRDLTR
+131 ATAGIKDLTK

-154 YGSFGNTVGSLVYG
+154 YGSFGSTVGTPMAIYDKD
-168 GTTEDSDSAR
+168 DSNSAR
-178 LRLTLEEINKKMNE
+178 LRLTLEEINKKMSE
-192 GPWHKRLWNAL
+192 GPWYKKLWNAL
-203 TEKKKVAV
+203 TKKKEIVV

-224 FTLVKASSKES
+224 FSLVKASSKES

-294 FASQC
+294 FASRC

-312 RPIPQEVIDKVAK
+312 RPIPQEVIDKIAR

-331 FDNYVVLYYDPEGTV
+331 FDNYVILYYDPEGAV

-392 ALGIEKDDL
+392 SLGIKKEDL

-406 EIKKAKEQE
+406 E
-415 KQESKTKKNPKKRHY
+415 TKKEKGQERNYKK
-430 NRKKKNNKN
+430 KKKNNKN

>member
-38 TKAPNGST
+38 TKAPNGNT
-46 VSIIRLN
+46 VSIVRLD

-59 SNNLNSYLINTTPDM
+59 SSNLNSYLINTTPDISTM
-74 TNMDPSVSTPSDNFD
+74 ADNDATLLSMDHPAPNPTGYN
-89 TDGDLDEFKSVERDF
+89 DF
-104 DPDGDLNAA
+104 DPDGDLNAM

-131 ATAGIRDLTR
+131 ATAGIRDLTK

-168 GTTEDSDSAR
+168 GTNEDSDSVK

-192 GPWHKRLWNAL
+192 GPWYKRLWNAL
-203 TEKKKVAV
+203 TEKKEVAV
-211 DEVEEQPMDALKF
+211 DKVEEQPMDALKF

-235 VAVYKDRVSKYLTA
+235 AAVYKDRVSKYLTA

-331 FDNYVVLYYDPEGTV
+331 FDNYVILYYDPEGKV

-406 EIKKAKEQE
+406 EIKRAKEQE
-415 KQESKTKKNPKKRHY
+415 KQENKAEEKPKKRNY
-430 NRKKKNNKN
+430 KRKKKNNKN

>member
-1 MNDFLTKDKRHLR
+1 MATMADD
-14 LFQDNIVIDKR
+14 DNALV
-25 LLKWR
+25 
-30 RAEQGVEK
+30 G
-38 TKAPNGST
+38 
-46 VSIIRLN
+46 
-53 GNDSTT
+53 
-59 SNNLNSYLINTTPDM
+59 
-74 TNMDPSVSTPSDNFD
+74 MDPSVSTSRDDN
-89 TDGDLDEFKSVERDF
+89 F
-104 DPDGDLNAA
+104 DPDGDLNAM

-141 LIVEKKIKYVMAG
+141 LIVEKKVKYVMAG
-154 YGSFGNTVGSLVYG
+154 YGSFGNTIGSLVYG
-168 GTTEDSDSAR
+168 GTNEDSDSAK
-178 LRLTLEEINKKMNE
+178 LRLTLEAINKKMNE
-192 GPWHKRLWNAL
+192 GPWYKRLWNAL
-203 TEKKKVAV
+203 TEKKEVAV

-235 VAVYKDRVSKYLTA
+235 AAVYKDRVSKYLTA

-331 FDNYVVLYYDPEGTV
+331 FDNYVILYYDPEGTV

-373 YVADWIDEYCD
+373 YVADWVDEYCD

-406 EIKKAKEQE
+406 EIKKAKENKEVKEE
-415 KQESKTKKNPKKRHY
+415 KPKKKRTY
-430 NRKKKNNKN
+430 KKKKKTNKN

>member
-30 RAEQGVEK
+30 RAEAGVKK
-38 TKAPNGST
+38 TGSPEF
-46 VSIIRLN
+46 
-53 GNDSTT
+53 
-59 SNNLNSYLINTTPDM
+59 NSAYVTNVDENPTPTFLINTTPG
-74 TNMDPSVSTPSDNFD
+74 MDHTVGTPDVMVGN
-89 TDGDLDEFKSVERDF
+89 GDDF
-104 DPDGDLNAA
+104 DPDSDINAQMR
-113 TSWLPLYETPEGV
+113 WLPLYETPEGV
-126 KFDEL
+126 SFDEL
-131 ATAGIRDLTR
+131 ATAGIQDLTR

-154 YGSFGNTVGSLVYG
+154 YGAFGSTVGTLTYVNG
-168 GTTEDSDSAR
+168 DSESAQIK
-178 LRLTLEEINKKMNE
+178 LTLEEIKNKMNQE
-192 GPWHKRLWNAL
+192 PWYKRIWN
-203 TEKKKVAV
+203 TITKKNTV
-211 DEVEEQPMDALKF
+211 DEVDENVQPMDALKF
-224 FTLVKASSKES
+224 FTMVKASSKES
-235 VAVYKDRVSKYLTA
+235 AAIYKDRVSKYLTA

-257 QTALQEELIRGLIT
+257 QTALQEELVRGLIT

-286 VTEEQVAK
+286 VTEELVAK

-299 EKGLKLSYLKNFS
+299 ERGLKLSYLKNFA

-325 MNELEV
+325 MNELEI

-406 EIKKAKEQE
+406 EIKKAKLE
-415 KQESKTKKNPKKRHY
+415 KEEKPKNKKRK
-430 NRKKKNNKN
+430 RK

>member
-1 MNDFLTKDKRHLR
+1 MNNFLTKDKRHLT

-30 RAEQGVEK
+30 RAEQDVEV
-38 TKAPNGST
+38 TKAPDGKGVSV
-46 VSIIRLN
+46 VSINNNTNNNSIRP
-53 GNDSTT
+53 
-59 SNNLNSYLINTTPDM
+59 YLINTTPDAEEY
-74 TNMDPSVSTPSDNFD
+74 STPMGTEPPEPTDNFD
-89 TDGDLDEFKSVERDF
+89 
-104 DPDGDLNAA
+104 PDRNLNALP
-113 TSWLPLYETPEGV
+113 SWLPLYETPEGV

-131 ATAGIRDLTR
+131 ATAGIRDLTK

-154 YGSFGNTVGSLVYG
+154 YGSFGNTVGTPMAIYDND
-168 GTTEDSDSAR
+168 DSNSAK

-192 GPWHKRLWNAL
+192 GPWYKRLWNAL
-203 TEKKKVAV
+203 TKKKEVAV

-224 FTLVKASSKES
+224 FSLVKASSKES

-286 VTEEQVAK
+286 VTEQQVAR
-294 FASQC
+294 FASEC

-312 RPIPQEVIDKVAK
+312 RPIPQEVIDKIAK

-331 FDNYVVLYYDPEGTV
+331 FDNYVILYYDPEGAV

-392 ALGIEKDDL
+392 SLGIEKEDL
-401 HFDAE
+401 RLDAE

-415 KQESKTKKNPKKRHY
+415 KQENKTKEKS
-430 NRKKKNNKN
+430 KKNNKN

>member
-30 RAEQGVEK
+30 RAEEGVEK
-38 TKAPNGST
+38 TKAPNDS
-46 VSIIRLN
+46 N
-53 GNDSTT
+53 GNIISIVNI
-59 SNNLNSYLINTTPDM
+59 NNPIETYAINTTPDVM
-74 TNMDPSVSTPSDNFD
+74 TGYVDNE
-89 TDGDLDEFKSVERDF
+89 LSNVRSQNF
-104 DPDGDLNAA
+104 DPDADLNAM
-113 TSWLPLYETPEGV
+113 TRWLPLYETPEGV
-126 KFDEL
+126 SFDEL
-131 ATAGIRDLTR
+131 ATAGIKDLTR

-154 YGSFGNTVGSLVYG
+154 YGSLGNTI
-168 GTTEDSDSAR
+168 GTLTYSDSDSESAQI
-178 LRLTLEEINKKMNE
+178 RLTLKEIKDKMNQE
-192 GPWHKRLWNAL
+192 PWYKRLWN
-203 TEKKKVAV
+203 TITKKNDEVV
-211 DEVEEQPMDALKF
+211 DENEQTMDALKF
-224 FTLVKASSKES
+224 FTLIKASSKES
-235 VAVYKDRVSKYLTA
+235 AAVYRDRVSKYLTA

-286 VTEEQVAK
+286 VTEDMVAK

-312 RPIPQEVIDKVAK
+312 RPIPQDVIDKVAK

-406 EIKKAKEQE
+406 EIKKAKLESEQ
-415 KQESKTKKNPKKRHY
+415 KSKKNK
-430 NRKKKNNKN
+430 RKKK

>member
-1 MNDFLTKDKRHLR
+1 MNDFLTKDQSHLR

-25 LLKWR
+25 LPKWR
-30 RAEQGVEK
+30 RAEAGIKKTGSSEFNSVYVENP
-38 TKAPNGST
+38 TQT
-46 VSIIRLN
+46 F
-53 GNDSTT
+53 
-59 SNNLNSYLINTTPDM
+59 LINTTPG
-74 TNMDPSVSTPSDNFD
+74 MDHTVNTPDSMVGNGDNFD
-89 TDGDLDEFKSVERDF
+89 
-104 DPDGDLNAA
+104 PDADINAQ
-113 TSWLPLYETPEGV
+113 TRWLPLYETPEGV
-126 KFDEL
+126 SFDEL
-131 ATAGIRDLTR
+131 ATAGIQDLTR

-154 YGSFGNTVGSLVYG
+154 YGSFGNTIGSLTYVTG
-168 GTTEDSDSAR
+168 DSDSAQIK
-178 LRLTLEEINKKMNE
+178 LALEEIKDKMNQE
-192 GPWHKRLWNAL
+192 PWYKRLWN
-203 TEKKKVAV
+203 TITKKNKIEEV
-211 DEVEEQPMDALKF
+211 DENEQPMDALKF
-224 FTLVKASSKES
+224 FTMVKASSKES
-235 VAVYKDRVSKYLTA
+235 AAVYKDRVSKYLAA

-286 VTEEQVAK
+286 VTEDLVAK

-299 EKGLKLSYLKNFS
+299 EKGLKLSYLKNFA

-331 FDNYVVLYYDPEGTV
+331 FDNYVVLYYDPEGKV

-406 EIKKAKEQE
+406 EIKKAKLE
-415 KQESKTKKNPKKRHY
+415 KEEKPKNKKRK
-430 NRKKKNNKN
+430 RK